1 MLRTM
6 LTCLALSL
14 VVTACGYKGN
24 LYLPK
29 PDHTRSHAS
38 APAAEARPAP

>member
-1 MLRTM
+1 MLRTL

-14 VVTACGYKGN
+14 VVTACGYKGS

-29 PDHTRSHAS
+29 PDHSHAQTS
-38 APAAEARPAP
+38 APAAQSKPAQ